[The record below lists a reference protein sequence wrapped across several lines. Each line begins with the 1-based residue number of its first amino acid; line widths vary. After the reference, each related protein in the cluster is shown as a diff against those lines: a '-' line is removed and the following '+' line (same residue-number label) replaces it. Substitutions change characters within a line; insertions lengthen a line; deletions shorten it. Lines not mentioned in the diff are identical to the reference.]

1 MGRIQRTLI
10 HETGDFCQAE
20 LWDNQNRAQ
29 HGTVSRQSA
38 DITDTVKEMDFLL
51 WTDFYGK
58 IMSRQRKAF
67 PGKKIYHSPVN
78 GRMHQN
84 FCFFGKRREP

>member
-10 HETGDFCQAE
+10 HETGDSCQAD
-20 LWDNQNRAQ
+20 LCDSQNRTQ

-51 WTDFYGK
+51 WTDFYGR
-58 IMSRQRKAF
+58 IMNRQRKALRQ
-67 PGKKIYHSPVN
+67 IIVL
-78 GRMHQN
+78 
-84 FCFFGKRREP
+84 FGERREP